1 MYPRLNANDSLEQK
15 IDWAMTFWAAAAS
28 ALPDNPWRVISKIE
42 RKQQRE
48 DSIVGAA
55 VVFQALG
62 LVGRDL
68 FNEGVSSE
76 NLVKWL
82 AYLAEISWDKEED
95 IWLQRG
101 VVQLNAKGARII
113 QNTRTTVDSCYHVL
127 RELLG
132 VTPKE
137 GVLA

>member
-1 MYPRLNANDSLEQK
+1 
-15 IDWAMTFWAAAAS
+15 MTFWAAAAS
-28 ALPDNPWRVISKIE
+28 ALPGNPWRVISKIE

-82 AYLAEISWDKEED
+82 AYLA
-95 IWLQRG
+95 
-101 VVQLNAKGARII
+101 
-113 QNTRTTVDSCYHVL
+113 
-127 RELLG
+127 
-132 VTPKE
+132 
-137 GVLA
+137 